1 MLLAQAILSSFLDLT
16 RIGLYAYFVLSTNIP
31 KSSYQRSVDGLLLQ
45 ISILLLYGNCS
56 KSFYVYTLT
65 SGLFR
70 KTFRHTTYLYY
81 KKMLQVMH
89 VEQERV
95 WNSTQYRPST
105 LNGSTRRVVLNT
117 IPEQQTK

>member
-65 SGLFR
+65 SGFFR
-70 KTFRHTTYLYY
+70 RIFRHTAHVYY
-81 KKMLQVMH
+81 EKILHIIHIRQDPV
-89 VEQERV
+89 Q
-95 WNSTQYRPST
+95 NTTQYGLFILKKS
-105 LNGSTRRVVLNT
+105 RRNVAVNT
-117 IPEQQTK
+117 DEGQ